1 MASCPDLLFGDSA
14 AMAHVL
20 EACGRFAPSANPV
33 LLVGQPGTGK
43 TALAKHI
50 HGLSRRGPFVC
61 CSMAGIPPHLEHS
74 HLCGHVRGS
83 FTGAER
89 DREGLVEVAHGG
101 SLFLDE
107 LGIASPLVQE
117 ILLAVVEEG
126 TFLRVGETRPR
137 SVDARIIAATN
148 ADLRAMRDAGRFRR
162 DLLGRFG
169 FMWIPL
175 PPLTERRDEILPLVT
190 HYLRLEGS
198 RIGRANPLGLSGA
211 VRDCLLVA
219 PWEDNIREVRELCR
233 YLVLCC
239 QERSEVELSD
249 LPPAFLASLGQVTQA
264 RAARGG
270 RERLDE
276 VLERNEGN
284 VSAAARELG
293 KSRTAVYNALKN
305 RKASYRGAPTS

>member
-1 MASCPDLLFGDSA
+1 
-14 AMAHVL
+14 MAHVL
-20 EACGRFAPSANPV
+20 EDCGRFAPSANPV
-33 LLVGQPGTGK
+33 LLVGPPGTGK
-43 TALAKHI
+43 TALARHI
-50 HGLSRRGPFVC
+50 HGLSGRRGPFVC

-74 HLCGHVRGS
+74 HLCGHVRGA

-117 ILLAVVEEG
+117 ILLTVVEEG
-126 TFLRVGETRPR
+126 TFLRVGETRSR

-148 ADLRAMRDAGRFRR
+148 ADLRAMRDAGQFRR

-169 FMWIPL
+169 FMWIHL
-175 PPLTERRDEILPLVT
+175 PPLQERRDEILPLMT
-190 HYLRLEGS
+190 HYLRLEGA
-198 RIGRANPLGLSGA
+198 RLGREGTLGLSRA
-211 VRDCLLVA
+211 VRDCLLIA

-233 YLVLCC
+233 YLVLRCR
-239 QERSEVELSD
+239 EKAAVGLSD

-264 RAARGG
+264 RAARSW

-276 VLERNEGN
+276 ALERNGGN

-293 KSRTAVYNALKN
+293 KSRTAIYNALKD
-305 RKASYRGAPTS
+305 RAAGYRAAPTS